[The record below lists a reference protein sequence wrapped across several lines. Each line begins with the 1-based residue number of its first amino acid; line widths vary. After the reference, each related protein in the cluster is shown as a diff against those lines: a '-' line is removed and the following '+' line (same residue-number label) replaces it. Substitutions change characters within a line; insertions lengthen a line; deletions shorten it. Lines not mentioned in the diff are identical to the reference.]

1 MSTKDK
7 VLSLLMEARSLGEKS
22 AVLGA
27 PSSVSGEKNV
37 NSGAGASVSGEKLA
51 AECGVSRAAIWKAV
65 NALRSEGIA
74 IEGTTNGGYIL
85 CDDDIFTTE
94 SFNQIFKKDFPDF
107 ADCNIEVFKEIDS
120 TNTYAK
126 RVLTECGNLRNV
138 DGTLTSA
145 GKKYHQSIIAAESQT
160 AGRGRLGRTFVSPA
174 KTGIY
179 ISVIYAPVGGI
190 TNPAKITAFSAVAVC
205 RAIKELYGIECQI
218 KWINDIYAG
227 GKKICGIL
235 TEGFTNFETG
245 TIESAII
252 GIGINM
258 RDNPAL
264 FPTEVAKVAG
274 SIEGAE
280 KVSSEK
286 AELVQTQVASTSDA
300 EVHSSTPATVNSTTS
315 SVISVPDTEIS
326 PKPAIH
332 SSVSRARLAA
342 HVAANLLHILEET
355 VNPTLQTGSYA
366 TKNANS
372 VPQTNSLAT
381 ETVPNTENTLSA
393 IMQEY
398 KSASFLIGKTLTV
411 HPIIGNAKTDY
422 TAKAVDIDDNAA
434 LVVEL
439 ADGTRKALS
448 SGEVSIGSGEFVR

>member
-7 VLSLLMEARSLGEKS
+7 VLSLLIEARSLGEKS
-22 AVLGA
+22 AVLGV

-94 SFNQIFKKDFPDF
+94 SFTQILQKYFPDF
-107 ADCNIEVFKEIDS
+107 ANSNIEVFKEIDS

-179 ISVIYAPVGGI
+179 LSVIYAPVGGI

-280 KVSSEK
+280 K
-286 AELVQTQVASTSDA
+286 AELIQMPAASSSDA
-300 EVHSSTPATVNSTTS
+300 EVHSSTQATVNSTTPA
-315 SVISVPDTEIS
+315 VISVPDAEIS
-326 PKPAIH
+326 PKTAIH
-332 SSVSRARLAA
+332 SSVSRAQLAA
-342 HVAANLLHILEET
+342 HVAANLLQILEET
-355 VNPTLQTGSYA
+355 VN
-366 TKNANS
+366 
-372 VPQTNSLAT
+372 
-381 ETVPNTENTLSA
+381 TENSLSA

-439 ADGTRKALS
+439 SDGTRKALS

>member
-1 MSTKDK
+1 MATKDK
-7 VLSLLMEARSLGEKS
+7 VLNLLIENL
-22 AVLGA
+22 
-27 PSSVSGEKNV
+27 
-37 NSGAGASVSGEKLA
+37 NSGVENSVSGEKLA

-85 CDDDIFTTE
+85 CDNDIFTTQVF
-94 SFNQIFKKDFPDF
+94 SQTLKNDFHEF
-107 ADCNIEVFKEIDS
+107 ADSYVEIFKEIDS

-126 RVLTECGNLRNV
+126 RVLTECGNLRNS
-138 DGTLTSA
+138 DGTLTTA
-145 GKKYHQSIIAAESQT
+145 GQKYHRAIIAAESQT

-179 ISVIYAPVGGI
+179 ISIIYAPSGGI

-205 RAIKELYGIECQI
+205 RAIKKLYGISCQI
-218 KWINDIYAG
+218 KWINDIYAN

-258 RDNPAL
+258 RDNPSL
-264 FPTEVAKVAG
+264 FPSEVAKVAG

-286 AELVQTQVASTSDA
+286 AELVQTQVADTS
-300 EVHSSTPATVNSTTS
+300 
-315 SVISVPDTEIS
+315 DTEIS
-326 PKPAIH
+326 SKTANHP
-332 SSVSRARLAA
+332 SVSRAQLAA
-342 HVAANLLHILEET
+342 HVAANLLNILEET
-355 VNPTLQTGSYA
+355 QISTEQNNASEQKASDA
-366 TKNANS
+366 KNIQSSKTA
-372 VPQTNSLAT
+372 
-381 ETVPNTENTLSA
+381 A

-398 KSASFLIGKTLTV
+398 KSASFLIGNTLTV
-411 HPIIGNAKTDY
+411 HPIIGNSQSDY
-422 TAKAVDIDDNAA
+422 TAKAIDIDDNAA
-434 LVVEL
+434 LIVEL
-439 ADGTRKALS
+439 ADGTKKTLS
-448 SGEVSIGSGEFVR
+448 SGEVSIGSSEFIGKNQAND